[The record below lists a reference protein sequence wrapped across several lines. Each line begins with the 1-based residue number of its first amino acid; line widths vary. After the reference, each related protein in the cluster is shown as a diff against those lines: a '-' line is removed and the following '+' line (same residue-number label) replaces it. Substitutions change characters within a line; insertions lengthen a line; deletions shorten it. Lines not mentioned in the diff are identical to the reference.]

1 MNGPPDEHDAKLDR
15 LIEGHLDGTLDDDD
29 EARLGRLVAE
39 SAVVAGRLARAALV
53 HDRLIDLL
61 RGEASASTATL
72 EADSSVPPP
81 AIHRSRAFR
90 LALPLGLAAV
100 LAVGSLLLLRP
111 APANASAS
119 ASAALERLFRA
130 TAATTDRQYA
140 IRVVDH
146 GPGGVPDP
154 VPADVDGRKPGV
166 DGARLF
172 VRGADKFVFV
182 RTFADGTAF
191 INGCDGALGWSV
203 PPTGHVHLSED
214 PRRFRRGIPG
224 ERDDLPFLSLADGLA
239 GFRKGYALSLV
250 DTPDAEGRLRLDA
263 VCTDRRH
270 RGPARA
276 TILFHANDE
285 AGPERIELAGLSGDG
300 PGPESVVL
308 ELVDRAELPAEF
320 FDHAHHHDA
329 TRPVDWE

>member
-1 MNGPPDEHDAKLDR
+1 MNAPPDEANAEIDR
-15 LIEGHLDGTLDDDD
+15 LIEGYLDGTLDDDD

-39 SAVVAGRLARAALV
+39 SAGVAHRLAGAVLV

-61 RGEASASTATL
+61 RGEASASVATI
-72 EADSSVPPP
+72 EAESSVPPQ

-90 LALPLGLAAV
+90 LALPLGMAVV

-119 ASAALERLFRA
+119 ASAALERLVRVS
-130 TAATTDRQYA
+130 AAATDRQYA

-154 VPADVDGRKPGV
+154 VPADVGGRKPGV
-166 DGARLF
+166 DGATLF
-172 VRGADKFVFV
+172 VRGADRFVFI

-191 INGCDGALGWSV
+191 INGCDGTIGWSV
-203 PPTGHVHLSED
+203 PPTGHVHLSHD
-214 PRRFRRGIPG
+214 QRRFRRGIPG

-239 GFRKGYALSLV
+239 GLRRGYALTLV
-250 DTPDAEGRLRLDA
+250 EAPDAEGRLRLDA
-263 VCTDRRH
+263 VCTDRRQ

-276 TILFHANDE
+276 TIDFHADDDTG
-285 AGPERIELAGLSGDG
+285 AERIELGGLAPDGSGPDG
-300 PGPESVVL
+300 VVL
-308 ELVDRAELPAEF
+308 ELVERTPLPADF

-329 TRPVDWE
+329 SRPVDWE

>member
-1 MNGPPDEHDAKLDR
+1 MTRKEDDCEIDR
-15 LIEGHLDGTLDDDD
+15 LIEGHLDGTLGDDDD
-29 EARLGRLVAE
+29 ARLGRLVAE
-39 SAVVAGRLARAALV
+39 SAAVADRLARALLV

-61 RGEASASTATL
+61 RVEATAAGGV
-72 EADSSVPPP
+72 EAVPTAPPP
-81 AIHRSRAFR
+81 AVHRSRSPG
-90 LALPLGLAAV
+90 LALPLGIAAT
-100 LAVGSLLLLRP
+100 LAVGILLLLRP

-119 ASAALERLFRA
+119 ATAALESLVRA
-130 TAATTDRQYA
+130 SAASTDRQYV

-146 GPGGVPDP
+146 GPGGVSDP
-154 VPADVDGRKPGV
+154 VPADVGGRKPGV

-172 VRGADKFVFV
+172 VRGSDRFVFI

-191 INGCDGALGWSV
+191 VNGCDGTIGWSV
-203 PPTGHVHLSED
+203 PPTGHVHLSRD
-214 PRRFRRGIPG
+214 QRRFRRGIPG

-239 GFRKGYALSLV
+239 AFRRGYALALA
-250 DTPDAEGRLRLDA
+250 DTPDADGRMRLDA
-263 VCTDRRH
+263 VRTDRRH

-276 TILFHANDE
+276 TILFHADDE

-300 PGPESVVL
+300 PGPDGVVV
-308 ELVDRAELPAEF
+308 ELVDRTELPADF

>member
-1 MNGPPDEHDAKLDR
+1 MNAPPDEANAEIDR
-15 LIEGHLDGTLDDDD
+15 LIEGYLDGTLDDDD

-39 SAVVAGRLARAALV
+39 SAGVARRLVGAVLV

-61 RGEASASTATL
+61 RGEASASAATI
-72 EADSSVPPP
+72 EAESFVPPP

-90 LALPLGLAAV
+90 LALPLGMAAV

-111 APANASAS
+111 ANASAS
-119 ASAALERLFRA
+119 ASAALERLVRVS
-130 TAATTDRQYA
+130 AAATDRQYA

-154 VPADVDGRKPGV
+154 VPADVGGRKPGV
-166 DGARLF
+166 DGATLS
-172 VRGADKFVFV
+172 VRGTDKFVFV

-191 INGCDGALGWSV
+191 INGCDGTIGWSV

-214 PRRFRRGIPG
+214 RRRFRRGIPG
-224 ERDDLPFLSLADGLA
+224 ERDDLPFLSLAEGLA
-239 GFRKGYALSLV
+239 GLRRGYALTLV
-250 DTPDAEGRLRLDA
+250 EAPGGDGRLRLEA
-263 VCTDRRH
+263 VRTDSRH

-276 TILFHANDE
+276 TIDFP
-285 AGPERIELAGLSGDG
+285 AGDAAAAERIELGGLAPDGSGPDG
-300 PGPESVVL
+300 VVL
-308 ELVDRAELPAEF
+308 ELVDRTDLPADF

-329 TRPVDWE
+329 SRPVDWE

>member
-1 MNGPPDEHDAKLDR
+1 MNAPPDEANAEIDR
-15 LIEGHLDGTLDDDD
+15 LIERYLDGTLDDDD

-39 SAVVAGRLARAALV
+39 SAAVAGRLARAALV

-61 RGEASASTATL
+61 RGEASVSAAPL
-72 EADSSVPPP
+72 EAESAEPPP

-119 ASAALERLFRA
+119 ASAALESLVRA
-130 TAATTDRQYA
+130 SAATTDRQYA

-154 VPADVDGRKPGV
+154 VPADVGGRKPGV
-166 DGARLF
+166 DGATLF
-172 VRGADKFVFV
+172 VRGADRFVFI

-191 INGCDGALGWSV
+191 INGCDGTIGWSV

-250 DTPDAEGRLRLDA
+250 DTPDAEGRLRLEA
-263 VCTDRRH
+263 VRTDPRH

-276 TILFHANDE
+276 TIDFHADDDTG
-285 AGPERIELAGLSGDG
+285 AERIELAGLSGDG

>member
-1 MNGPPDEHDAKLDR
+1 MNAPPDENGTELDR
-15 LIEGHLDGTLDDDD
+15 LIEGHLDGTLDDAA

-39 SAVVAGRLARAALV
+39 SAVVAGRLARAVLV

-61 RGEASASTATL
+61 RGEASASAATI
-72 EADSSVPPP
+72 EAESSVPPP

-90 LALPLGLAAV
+90 LALPLGMAAV

-119 ASAALERLFRA
+119 ASAALERLVRA
-130 TAATTDRQYA
+130 SAAATDRQYA

-154 VPADVDGRKPGV
+154 VPADVGGRKPGV
-166 DGARLF
+166 DGATLF

-191 INGCDGALGWSV
+191 INGCDGTIGWSV

-214 PRRFRRGIPG
+214 QRRFRRGIPG
-224 ERDDLPFLSLADGLA
+224 ERDDLPFLSLAEGLA
-239 GFRKGYALSLV
+239 GFRRGYALSLV
-250 DTPDAEGRLRLDA
+250 EAPEAGGRLRLEA
-263 VCTDRRH
+263 VRTDSRH

-276 TILFHANDE
+276 TIDFP
-285 AGPERIELAGLSGDG
+285 AGAAAAAERIELGGLAPDGSGPDG
-300 PGPESVVL
+300 VVL
-308 ELVDRAELPAEF
+308 ELVERAPLPADF

-329 TRPVDWE
+329 SRLVDWE

>member
-1 MNGPPDEHDAKLDR
+1 MNAPPDEHDAEIDR

-39 SAVVAGRLARAALV
+39 SAGVARRLAGAVLV

-61 RGEASASTATL
+61 RGEASASAATI
-72 EADSSVPPP
+72 EAESTLPPP
-81 AIHRSRAFR
+81 AVHRSWAFR
-90 LALPLGLAAV
+90 LALPLGMAAV

-119 ASAALERLFRA
+119 ASAALERLVRA
-130 TAATTDRQYA
+130 SVAVTDRQYA

-154 VPADVDGRKPGV
+154 VPSDAEGRKPGV

-172 VRGADKFVFV
+172 VRGADRFVFI
-182 RTFADGTAF
+182 RTFADGTEF
-191 INGCDGALGWSV
+191 INGCDGTIGWSV

-276 TILFHANDE
+276 TIHFHANDE
-285 AGPERIELAGLSGDG
+285 AGPERIEIAGLSGDG
-300 PGPESVVL
+300 PGPDSVVL
-308 ELVDRAELPAEF
+308 ELVDRVELPADF

-329 TRPVDWE
+329 SRPVDWE

>member
-1 MNGPPDEHDAKLDR
+1 MNAPPDEANAEIDR
-15 LIEGHLDGTLDDDD
+15 LIEGYLDGTLDDDD

-39 SAVVAGRLARAALV
+39 SAGVARRLVGAVLV

-61 RGEASASTATL
+61 RGEASASAATI
-72 EADSSVPPP
+72 EAESFVPPP

-90 LALPLGLAAV
+90 LALPLGMAAV

-119 ASAALERLFRA
+119 ASAALERLVRA
-130 TAATTDRQYA
+130 SAAATDRQYA

-146 GPGGVPDP
+146 GPEGAPEQVPSDTG
-154 VPADVDGRKPGV
+154 GRKPDV
-166 DGARLF
+166 DGARLS
-172 VRGADKFVFV
+172 VRGTDKFVFV

-191 INGCDGALGWSV
+191 INGCDGTIGWSV

-214 PRRFRRGIPG
+214 RRRFRRGIPG
-224 ERDDLPFLSLADGLA
+224 ERDDLPFLSLAEGLA
-239 GFRKGYALSLV
+239 GLRRGYALTLV
-250 DTPDAEGRLRLDA
+250 EAPGGDGRLRLEA
-263 VCTDRRH
+263 VRTDSRH

-276 TILFHANDE
+276 TIDFP
-285 AGPERIELAGLSGDG
+285 AGDAAAAERIELGGLAPDGSGPDG
-300 PGPESVVL
+300 VVL
-308 ELVDRAELPAEF
+308 ELVDRTDLPADF

-329 TRPVDWE
+329 SRPVDWE

>member
-1 MNGPPDEHDAKLDR
+1 MNAPPDENGTELDR
-15 LIEGHLDGTLDDDD
+15 LIEGHLDGTLDDAA

-39 SAVVAGRLARAALV
+39 SAVVAGRLARAVLV

-61 RGEASASTATL
+61 RGEASASAATI
-72 EADSSVPPP
+72 EAESSVPPP

-90 LALPLGLAAV
+90 LALPLGMAAV

-119 ASAALERLFRA
+119 ASAALERLVRA
-130 TAATTDRQYA
+130 SAAATDRQYA

-154 VPADVDGRKPGV
+154 VPADVGGRKPGV
-166 DGARLF
+166 DGATLF

-191 INGCDGALGWSV
+191 INGCDGTIGWSV

-214 PRRFRRGIPG
+214 RRRFRRGIPG
-224 ERDDLPFLSLADGLA
+224 ERDDLPFLSLAEGLA
-239 GFRKGYALSLV
+239 GFRRGYALSLV
-250 DTPDAEGRLRLDA
+250 EAPEAGGRLRLEA
-263 VCTDRRH
+263 VRTDSRH

-276 TILFHANDE
+276 TIDFP
-285 AGPERIELAGLSGDG
+285 AGDDAAAERIELAGLAPDGSGPDG
-300 PGPESVVL
+300 VVL
-308 ELVDRAELPAEF
+308 ELVERAPLPADF

-329 TRPVDWE
+329 SRLVDWE

>member
-1 MNGPPDEHDAKLDR
+1 MNAPPDEHDAKLDR
-15 LIEGHLDGTLDDDD
+15 LIEGYLDGTLDDDD

-39 SAVVAGRLARAALV
+39 SAAVAGRLAKAALV
-53 HDRLIDLL
+53 HDRLTDLL
-61 RGEASASTATL
+61 RGEASASAAPIAA
-72 EADSSVPPP
+72 ESSVPPP

-111 APANASAS
+111 APANASAN
-119 ASAALERLFRA
+119 ASAALERLVRA

-154 VPADVDGRKPGV
+154 VAADVDGRKPGV
-166 DGARLF
+166 DGATLF

-191 INGCDGALGWSV
+191 INGCDGTIGWSV

-239 GFRKGYALSLV
+239 GFRKGYALSL
-250 DTPDAEGRLRLDA
+250 DASPDAEGRLRLDA

-276 TILFHANDE
+276 TILFHANDD

-300 PGPESVVL
+300 PGPDSVVL
-308 ELVDRAELPAEF
+308 ELVDRTELPVDF

-329 TRPVDWE
+329 IRPVDWE

>member
-1 MNGPPDEHDAKLDR
+1 MNVPPDDDGTELDR

-29 EARLGRLVAE
+29 DARLGHFVAE
-39 SAVVAGRLARAALV
+39 SAAVAGRLARAVLV

-61 RGEASASTATL
+61 RGEASASAAPI
-72 EADSSVPPP
+72 EAESTVPPP
-81 AIHRSRAFR
+81 AIDRSRAFR

-111 APANASAS
+111 APANASAN
-119 ASAALERLFRA
+119 ASAALERLVRA
-130 TAATTDRQYA
+130 SAAATDRQYV

-154 VPADVDGRKPGV
+154 VPADVGGRKPGV

-172 VRGADKFVFV
+172 VSGADRFVFI
-182 RTFADGTAF
+182 RRFANGTAF
-191 INGCDGALGWSV
+191 INGCDGTLGWSV

-224 ERDDLPFLSLADGLA
+224 ERDDLPFLSLAEGLA

-250 DTPDAEGRLRLDA
+250 GSPDAEGRLRLDA
-263 VCTDRRH
+263 VRTDRRH

-276 TILFHANDE
+276 TILFHGDND
-285 AGPERIELAGLSGDG
+285 AGPERIELSGLSGDG
-300 PGPESVVL
+300 PGPESVLL
-308 ELVDRAELPAEF
+308 ELVDRAELPVEF

>member
-1 MNGPPDEHDAKLDR
+1 MNAPPDEANAEIDR
-15 LIEGHLDGTLDDDD
+15 LIERYLDGTLDDDD

-39 SAVVAGRLARAALV
+39 SAAVAGRLARAALV

-61 RGEASASTATL
+61 RGEASVSAAPL
-72 EADSSVPPP
+72 EAESAEPPP

-119 ASAALERLFRA
+119 ASAALESLVRA
-130 TAATTDRQYA
+130 SAATTDRQYVL
-140 IRVVDH
+140 RVVDH

-154 VPADVDGRKPGV
+154 VPADVGGRKPGV

-172 VRGADKFVFV
+172 VRGADRFVFI

-191 INGCDGALGWSV
+191 INGCDGTLGWSV

-250 DTPDAEGRLRLDA
+250 DTPDAEGRLRLEA
-263 VCTDRRH
+263 VRTDPRH

-276 TILFHANDE
+276 TIDFHADDDTG
-285 AGPERIELAGLSGDG
+285 AERIELAGLSGDG

>member
-1 MNGPPDEHDAKLDR
+1 MSDPTTPDTDLDR
-15 LIEGHLDGTLDDDD
+15 LIEGHLDGTLDEAD
-29 EARLGRLVAE
+29 EARLGGLVAE
-39 SAVVAGRLARAALV
+39 SAAVAGRLARAVLV

-61 RGEASASTATL
+61 RGEASASTTPV
-72 EADSSVPPP
+72 EADLAEPPP

-119 ASAALERLFRA
+119 ASAALERLVRA
-130 TAATTDRQYA
+130 SAAATDRQYA

-146 GPGGVPDP
+146 GPAGVPEP
-154 VPADVDGRKPGV
+154 VPADVGGRKPGV
-166 DGARLF
+166 DGATLF
-172 VRGADKFVFV
+172 VRGADRFVFI

-191 INGCDGALGWSV
+191 INGCDGTIGWSV

-250 DTPDAEGRLRLDA
+250 DTPDAEGRLRLEA
-263 VCTDRRH
+263 VRTDPRH

-276 TILFHANDE
+276 TIDFHADDDTG
-285 AGPERIELAGLSGDG
+285 AERIELAGLSGDG

>member
-1 MNGPPDEHDAKLDR
+1 MNAPPDEANAEIDR
-15 LIEGHLDGTLDDDD
+15 LIERYLDGTLDDDD

-39 SAVVAGRLARAALV
+39 SAGVARRLVGAVLV

-61 RGEASASTATL
+61 RGEPGK
-72 EADSSVPPP
+72 ERSSVE
-81 AIHRSRAFR
+81 AARGAALSRSRFQR

-111 APANASAS
+111 APANASA
-119 ASAALERLFRA
+119 AHERLERLVRA
-130 TAATTDRQYA
+130 TALATDRQYA

-154 VPADVDGRKPGV
+154 VPADVGGRKPGV
-166 DGARLF
+166 DGATLF

-182 RTFADGTAF
+182 RTFADGTVF
-191 INGCDGALGWSV
+191 INGCDGEIGWSV

-214 PRRFRRGIPG
+214 RRRFRRGIPG
-224 ERDDLPFLSLADGLA
+224 ERDDLPFLSLAEGLA
-239 GFRKGYALSLV
+239 GLRRGYALTLV
-250 DTPDAEGRLRLDA
+250 DAPGGDGRVRLEA
-263 VCTDRRH
+263 VRTDSRH

-276 TILFHANDE
+276 TIDFP
-285 AGPERIELAGLSGDG
+285 AGDDAAAERIELGGLAPDGSGPDG
-300 PGPESVVL
+300 VVL
-308 ELVDRAELPAEF
+308 ELVERAPLPADF

-329 TRPVDWE
+329 SRPVDWE

>member
-1 MNGPPDEHDAKLDR
+1 MNAPPDEANAEIDR
-15 LIEGHLDGTLDDDD
+15 LIERYLDGTLDEDD
-29 EARLGRLVAE
+29 EHRLGRLVAE
-39 SAVVAGRLARAALV
+39 SAEAAGRLARAILV

-61 RGEASASTATL
+61 RGEPGK
-72 EADSSVPPP
+72 ERSSVE
-81 AIHRSRAFR
+81 AARGAALSRSRFQR

-111 APANASAS
+111 APANASA
-119 ASAALERLFRA
+119 AHERLERLVRA
-130 TAATTDRQYA
+130 TALATDRQYA

-154 VPADVDGRKPGV
+154 VPADVGGRKPGV
-166 DGARLF
+166 DGATLS

-191 INGCDGALGWSV
+191 INGCDGEIGWSV

-214 PRRFRRGIPG
+214 RRRFRRGIPG
-224 ERDDLPFLSLADGLA
+224 ERDDLPFLSLAEGLA
-239 GFRKGYALSLV
+239 GLRRGYALTLV
-250 DTPDAEGRLRLDA
+250 DAPGGDGRVRLDA
-263 VCTDRRH
+263 VRTDSRH

-276 TILFHANDE
+276 TIDFP
-285 AGPERIELAGLSGDG
+285 AGDDAAAERIELGGLAPDGSGPDG
-300 PGPESVVL
+300 VVL
-308 ELVDRAELPAEF
+308 ELVERAPLPADF

-329 TRPVDWE
+329 SRPVDWE